1 MMHSH
6 ETYRYDT
13 TLEHGYTVVRVSR
26 QLMQRVGCGAMD
38 ILVLRVH
45 IIHQGCDSPQAAKLM
60 AVNTPITAAGNS
72 LSQMLLQDVF
82 ILDIKA

>member
-1 MMHSH
+1 MHSH

-13 TLEHGYTVVRVSR
+13 ALEHGHTVVRVSR
-26 QLMQRVGCGAMD
+26 QLMQCVGSGAMD

-45 IIHQGCDSPQAAKLM
+45 IIHQGRDGSQAAKLM
-60 AVNTPITAAGNS
+60 AVNTPITAVCNS
-72 LSQMLLQDVF
+72 LGQMLLQDVF